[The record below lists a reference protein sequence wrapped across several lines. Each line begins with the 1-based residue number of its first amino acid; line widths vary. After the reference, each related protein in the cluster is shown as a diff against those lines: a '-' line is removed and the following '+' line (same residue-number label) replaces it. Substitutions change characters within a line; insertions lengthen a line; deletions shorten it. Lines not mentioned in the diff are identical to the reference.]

1 MTSFLAIVKLTCRS
15 AVRSHVFQFLLFL
28 LLLTPLLGLGMGM
41 LCASLAVLYPTLEK
55 IVPMVMRILFFA
67 SGLFYSATMLPSYVL
82 RYLWYNPLI
91 QIIEWGNKITELNSK
106 NIDCIWNGMTIS
118 DELLDKTS
126 VSVPYMKNRQVVIVR
141 KADAEKYNAQ
151 DKLADARIVAET
163 GSAGAAFGEE
173 ASSEFT
179 PVKTQLDIFTNLTNN
194 TADVG
199 ILDSVLAGFYLEEA
213 AYDDLTM
220 IDVGFAE
227 EEYGIA
233 FRKGSPVKDKV
244 NEALQQLWTEGK
256 VQEIGAKYGLT
267 DSLIEIK

>member
-1 MTSFLAIVKLTCRS
+1 MKKVLALICSLILLVCGVS
-15 AVRSHVFQFLLFL
+15 AFSACNADNSKDWENIQSKGSLVVGCTIFKPITYQEGEIWKGFDVELAQAVGEK
-28 LLLTPLLGLGMGM
+28 LGLN
-41 LCASLAVLYPTLEK
+41 VQ
-55 IVPMVMRILFFA
+55 F
-67 SGLFYSATMLPSYVL
+67 
-82 RYLWYNPLI
+82 

-141 KADAEKYNAQ
+141 KADAEKYNSQ
-151 DKLADARIVAET
+151 EKLADADIVAET

-173 ASSEFT
+173 ASSKFT